1 MEISD
6 GIESISSEINT
17 DGSSESGDS
26 DITKDDFS
34 CGYVRE
40 PEYNEVELKSIKFSD
55 DTKTTREEE
64 ETDPNS
70 SRRESLHWCKC
81 SHCTVMPTFIE
92 CKCCKE
98 FKDLLDDKLSVIC
111 VTNH

>member
-6 GIESISSEINT
+6 AIESISSEINT

-64 ETDPNS
+64 EIDPNS
-70 SRRESLHWCKC
+70 STRKSPL
-81 SHCTVMPTFIE
+81 V
-92 CKCCKE
+92 
-98 FKDLLDDKLSVIC
+98 
-111 VTNH
+111 